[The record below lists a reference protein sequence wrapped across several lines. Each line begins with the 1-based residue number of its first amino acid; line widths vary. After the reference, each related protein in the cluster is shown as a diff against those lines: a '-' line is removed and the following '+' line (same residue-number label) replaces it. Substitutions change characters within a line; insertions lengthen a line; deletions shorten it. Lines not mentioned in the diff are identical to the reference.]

1 MVVLLIVVLVKVVVV
16 ARVIMLSLSFISQ
29 VTFVTLHPLHKNIL
43 QMYMVLVIINRNGKY
58 NNKTEAKV

>member
-43 QMYMVLVIINRNGKY
+43 QMYMVLVINRNGKY

>member
-29 VTFVTLHPLHKNIL
+29 VTFVTLHPSHKNIL
-43 QMYMVLVIINRNGKY
+43 QMYMVLVINRNGKY

>member
-1 MVVLLIVVLVKVVVV
+1 MVVLLIVVLVVVVVV

-29 VTFVTLHPLHKNIL
+29 VTFVILHPLHKNIL
-43 QMYMVLVIINRNGKY
+43 QMYMVLVINRNGKY